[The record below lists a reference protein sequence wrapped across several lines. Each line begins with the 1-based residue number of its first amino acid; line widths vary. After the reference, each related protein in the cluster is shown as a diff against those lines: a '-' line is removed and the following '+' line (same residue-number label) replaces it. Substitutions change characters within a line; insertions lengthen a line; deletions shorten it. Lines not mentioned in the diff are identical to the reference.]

1 MNKPLRILIVDDSE
15 DDANLILRSLR
26 RAGYEAASKVVDT
39 AETMITALKLQNW
52 DVITSDHAMP
62 HFSAPAALKLAT
74 QACPL
79 VPFIIISGE
88 IDLNLAVSLMR
99 DGAKDY
105 ISKQELPRLAPVI
118 ERELHEVKLR
128 KEIQNIETALKRSEA
143 RYRRLFETAEDGI
156 LILDAVTGQI
166 LDVNPFLIRIL
177 GYSKEDFLGK
187 MLWNLGFF
195 HDEEGSKKAF
205 TELQEKGYIRYEN
218 LPLETSSGKKIS
230 VEFVSNTYLVNDM
243 KVAQCNI
250 RDISEHVL
258 DESKISKLNAELE
271 KRVLERTK
279 QLESLNKELETF
291 SYSVSHDLRVP
302 LRLIMAYTD
311 ALEEMNKGDRDGE
324 SSELIEKIR
333 GSAKR
338 MSSLISALLDLSHL
352 SRQPLERSIVDLS
365 AIARLI
371 ASELSHSQPERKVAF
386 SIANG
391 IEVLGDPMLLRSV
404 LENLFGNAWKY
415 TSGHTAANIEFGRVT
430 QADGSEAYFVR
441 DDGAGFDMA
450 YADKLFGAFQ
460 RLHSEKEFPG
470 IGIGLATVQRIIHRH
485 KGHVWAE
492 SVENKSTSFY
502 FTVGKEIG
510 S

>member
-15 DDANLILRSLR
+15 DDASLILRSLH
-26 RAGYEAASKVVDT
+26 RAGYEAISKVVDT
-39 AETMITALKLQNW
+39 VDEMLMAMKIQNW

-62 HFSAPAALKLAT
+62 HFDAPAALKLAT
-74 QACPL
+74 QTIPL
-79 VPFIIISGE
+79 VPFIIVSGE

-128 KEIQNIETALKRSEA
+128 KEIKNIETALKRSET

-156 LILDAVTGQI
+156 LILDAETGQI

-230 VEFVSNTYLVNDM
+230 VEFVSNTYVVNDM

-271 KRVLERTK
+271 QRVMERTQ
-279 QLESLNKELETF
+279 QLDSLNKELETF
-291 SYSVSHDLRVP
+291 NYSVSHDLRVP
-302 LRLIMAYTD
+302 LRLISAYAD
-311 ALEEMNKGDRDGE
+311 ALEDINKGDQAVE
-324 SSELIEKIR
+324 SGKLIEKIR
-333 GSAKR
+333 GNVKR
-338 MSSLISALLDLSHL
+338 MNNLISALLDLSHL
-352 SRQPLERSIVDLS
+352 SRQPLERKTVDLS
-365 AIARLI
+365 ALARLI
-371 ASELSHSQPERKVAF
+371 AAELFHSQPERKVEF
-386 SIANG
+386 SIEDG
-391 IEVLGDPMLLRSV
+391 ISVLGDALLLRSV
-404 LENLFGNAWKY
+404 LENLIGNAWKY
-415 TSGHTAANIEFGRVT
+415 SSGHPAAAIEFGRKVEV
-430 QADGSEAYFVR
+430 DGGEIYFVH

-450 YADKLFGAFQ
+450 YAGKLFGAFQ

-485 KGHVWAE
+485 KGRVWAE
-492 SVENKSTSFY
+492 SVIGKSTNFY
-502 FTVGKEIG
+502 FTIGKEIEQ
-510 S
+510 